1 MNSILGVLCMINM
14 IFFDSFYPFYH
25 NSSLESQLNSSFLR
39 NILLSRTCWAYLDN
53 YLLVIRPIHYCFDQQ
68 KMRNLSFFSLWF
80 WENRTEF
87 QKANG
92 QLLLHV
98 THLKLSN
105 DLVTLTFTESDAA
118 AKTSA
123 TINARHAPIYRV
135 SEIHLCKCEWNIII
149 GKLLG
154 QCEERK
160 AKALFIMLLFRKFQ
174 IATVHKRRHTFFEI
188 FDPLPPSSS
197 LLLNNLY

>member
-1 MNSILGVLCMINM
+1 MG
-14 IFFDSFYPFYH
+14 D
-25 NSSLESQLNSSFLR
+25 
-39 NILLSRTCWAYLDN
+39 
-53 YLLVIRPIHYCFDQQ
+53 
-68 KMRNLSFFSLWF
+68 WF
-80 WENRTEF
+80 WDLLNIFWVLILIGPYLEDAKFRLRKENRTEF

-174 IATVHKRRHTFFEI
+174 IATVHKRRHKFFEI